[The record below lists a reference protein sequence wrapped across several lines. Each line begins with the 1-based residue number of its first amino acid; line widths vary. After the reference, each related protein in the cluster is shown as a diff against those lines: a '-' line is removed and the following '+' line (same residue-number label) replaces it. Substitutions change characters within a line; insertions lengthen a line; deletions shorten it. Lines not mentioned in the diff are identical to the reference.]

1 MSDATQVQC
10 PWCWESISLY
20 IDPDT
25 TGEFVEDCE
34 VCCRPWAVR
43 VIRGTS
49 QESWV
54 EVLPGN
60 Q

>member
-43 VIRGTS
+43 VTRGTS

>member
-1 MSDATQVQC
+1 MSDSTQVQC
-10 PWCWESISLY
+10 PWCWETISLY

-25 TGEFVEDCE
+25 QGEFVEDCE

-43 VIRGTS
+43 VTRGLEEPS
-49 QESWV
+49 YV